1 MAQAGI
7 EWHKNALPKATQRAL
22 DFFSRA
28 TWLKKSSWYLAGG
41 TALTLQV
48 GHRQSVDLDFFC
60 PNKHVRLQSLL
71 SRLEGTHWRTDSVEE
86 DTIHG
91 RLFGARVSFIANQ
104 FFLPRA
110 TPHWYG
116 CVRVLDKKDIAV
128 MKVIAISQRGHK
140 RDFMDLYWLVRD
152 SEPLL
157 VVLNRLIDQYPSVA
171 HDLHHILKSLVYF
184 KDAEEDPDPI
194 FLEKVSW
201 RATKTFFQR
210 EVPTLTQQLLG
221 LK

>member
-1 MAQAGI
+1 MAKAGI
-7 EWHKNALPKATQRAL
+7 EWHKNALPKTTQTAL
-22 DFFSRA
+22 DFFSKA
-28 TWLKKSSWYLAGG
+28 VWLKTSSWYLAGG

-60 PNKHVRLQSLL
+60 PNKHVRLQQLL
-71 SRLEGTHWRTDSVEE
+71 SRLEETHWRTDRVEE

-91 RLFGARVSFIANQ
+91 RLFGARVSFIANPS
-104 FFLPRA
+104 FFPRA
-110 TPHWYG
+110 KPHWYG

-128 MKVIAISQRGHK
+128 MKVIAISQRGYK
-140 RDFMDLYWLVRD
+140 RDFMDLFWYVRD

-157 VVLNRLIDQYPSVA
+157 KVLNRLTDQYPSVA

-184 KDAEEDPDPI
+184 KDADEDPDPI
-194 FLEKVSW
+194 FLENVSW

-210 EVPTLTQQLLG
+210 EVPKLTQQLLG